1 MRVSRHQAVL
11 LEKELAS
18 PSLAHLVSLN
28 GIHWHGFAKLITFQ
42 SLVTNNKPLCQTLI
56 FCFLP
61 DVMHLLHF
69 IRFNPVWLL
78 QSSKQCCRSWKLK
91 VEECGKALSRR
102 RDEDATWLKLLVWNS
117 WTMCCHEEQ
126 PWWGRP
132 FLLSETASSNSVK
145 IHSQWTVRN
154 PTEWAWCWVSY
165 LMCLIFLNDFTL

>member
-28 GIHWHGFAKLITFQ
+28 GIHWQGFAKLITFQ

-61 DVMHLLHF
+61 DVMHLLLF

-78 QSSKQCCRSWKLK
+78 QSSKQCCGSWKLK

-102 RDEDATWLKLLVWNS
+102 RDEDATWLKLLVWTAGQCVVMRNS
-117 WTMCCHEEQ
+117 HGEEGLSSLVRLHQ
-126 PWWGRP
+126 ATAWRYIPSE
-132 FLLSETASSNSVK
+132 LSEILLNGLGV
-145 IHSQWTVRN
+145 
-154 PTEWAWCWVSY
+154 E
-165 LMCLIFLNDFTL
+165 CLI